1 MTPEADQEQ
10 GTWHV
15 GWHHGS
21 KNYPCRCTTGKH
33 GNEYS
38 VEYIAELLN
47 ALEEDRTLAVALAAA
62 LARHVQVTGPLPGN
76 RALMAR
82 AKAQGILREK
92 ETQ

>member
-10 GTWHV
+10 GTWHRQPE
-15 GWHHGS
+15 GPS
-21 KNYPCRCTTGKH
+21 YPFCDCTDELH
-33 GNEYS
+33 YS
-38 VEYIAELLN
+38 QNWLTLSRLN
-47 ALEEDRTLAVALAAA
+47 ALEADRTLAVDLAAA

-76 RALMAR
+76 RALLAR